1 MMHELQQQFHD
12 IWILQK
18 FVVVSNQNLDTS
30 WDYLSMQLLYMR
42 VQGWIL
48 IPCLQIKWLFQQE
61 YGVEQ

>member
-1 MMHELQQQFHD
+1 
-12 IWILQK
+12 
-18 FVVVSNQNLDTS
+18 
-30 WDYLSMQLLYMR
+30 MQLLYMR